1 MRSWGASS
9 LRDDYRYPPA
19 AAVASSAA
27 SPWPAVAVYAGKA
40 KEQTIAEF
48 LLNIIPN
55 TVIDAF
61 AHGCSLRLLCE
72 PATSSSRKST

>member
-19 AAVASSAA
+19 AAMASSAA
-27 SPWPAVAVYAGKA
+27 SRWPAVAVYAGKA

-48 LLNIIPN
+48 LLNIIP
-55 TVIDAF
+55 
-61 AHGCSLRLLCE
+61 
-72 PATSSSRKST
+72 K